1 VTYEAVGEPIKVRKL
16 KPLVIKG
23 KKAPIGAYK
32 VLGLQEE
39 EEEEK
44 EGTLE
49 KISPDKSGS

>member
-1 VTYEAVGEPIKVRKL
+1 MTYEAVGEPIKVRKL